1 MKRFALT
8 AMLLAAA
15 PSLAN
20 VPEIGW
26 PRAIEAE
33 KGKVVI
39 YQPQLDSLV
48 GDKLIGR
55 AAVSVEPKGS
65 EDPVFGVI
73 RFESRMATDRD
84 TRTMRIEDLN
94 ITHVGFA
101 DATDEQ
107 KENFESFVEN
117 EILQWDMTL
126 SLDRVLASLAVVQQE
141 RDAARGLKFDPP
153 VILFADSPSILI
165 MIDGEPRFEAIEG
178 SKLER
183 LINSPFTIVRDS
195 MKGKVYLDG
204 GTTWYVAAD
213 VKEPW
218 MAEENPPKN
227 VASLRSE
234 EAAKAARDAAS
245 GTDDRVPRIVVATK
259 PTELIVI
266 DGRPE
271 YTPLTIEL
279 LGVTNS
285 DSDVLLEIETQRF
298 FVVLSGRWYASKS
311 LDGPWGY
318 VPSEELPASF
328 SEIPPAS
335 IAGHVLAFVPG
346 TEEAEQ
352 AVLDNQIPQT
362 AAVKR
367 GAAVLSIEYDGE
379 PKFKAI
385 EGTGM
390 EYAVNTSDSVLRID
404 GKYWVCR
411 QAVWYEGASPNGPWT
426 VATARPDDVE
436 SIPASNPHY
445 NVKYVYVYD
454 STPDVV
460 YVGYTPGY
468 YGSYYYGG
476 CVVYGTGW
484 YYPSWY
490 GSYYYP
496 YHSTWGFNVGYNP
509 YSGWSVG
516 LSWSSGPFTIGIGYG
531 FGGGYGGYPYHGG
544 GYWGPR
550 YGYHGGG
557 NVNIGE
563 INIGEVNIG
572 NRGDRGDRGNL
583 AGGADRTRSGRDN
596 IYNRSGNRERIADR
610 TARGSRQPTAVTDRA
625 NNVLAGRDG
634 NVYRKSGDGWQ
645 RREGGDWKP
654 ADSSRAGTGS
664 SGDLGA
670 SGRGSRAS
678 GAGGTSGLNRDYGAR
693 QRGNQWSSGYSRGGS
708 RGSFSGSRGGGA
720 RRGGGRRR

>member
-1 MKRFALT
+1 MKSMRKLVVVLS
-8 AMLLAAA
+8 LLAPIA
-15 PSLAN
+15 SFAN

-39 YQPQLDSLV
+39 YQPQLDSLE

-55 AAVSVEPKGS
+55 AAVSVEPKDSG
-65 EDPVFGVI
+65 EPVFGVI
-73 RFESRMATDRD
+73 RFESRMDTDRD
-84 TRTMRIEDLN
+84 ARTMRIVDLN

-107 KENFESFVEN
+107 KDKFETFVEE
-117 EILQWDMTL
+117 EILEWDMTL
-126 SLDRVLASLAVVQQE
+126 SLDRVLASLAVVEEQRE
-141 RDAARGLKFDPP
+141 AAEGLKFDPP
-153 VILFADSPSILI
+153 VILFTDYPSILI

-178 SKLER
+178 SALER
-183 LINSPFTIVRDS
+183 LVNSPFTIVRDGA
-195 MKGKVYLDG
+195 KGRFYLDG
-204 GTTWYVAAD
+204 GTTWYAAD
-213 VKEPW
+213 SAKGPW
-218 MAEENPPKN
+218 MADENPPQN
-227 VASLRSE
+227 VAALRSE
-234 EAAKAARDAAS
+234 EASEAARDAAADA
-245 GTDDRVPRIVVATK
+245 DDRVPRIVVATE

-266 DGRPE
+266 DGSPQ

-318 VPSEELPASF
+318 VSFEELPESF
-328 SEIPPAS
+328 AGIPPGS

-352 AVLDNQIPQT
+352 AILDNQIPQT

-367 GAAVLSIEYDGE
+367 GSGDFTVQYDGE
-379 PKFKAI
+379 PKFEAI
-385 EGTGM
+385 DGTGM
-390 EYAVNTSDSVLRID
+390 QYAVNTSDSVLLID

-411 QAVWYEGASPNGPWT
+411 QAVWYEGASPAGPWT
-426 VATARPDDVE
+426 VATVRPDDVE

-490 GSYYYP
+490 GHHYYP

-557 NVNIGE
+557 NVNIGNV
-563 INIGEVNIG
+563 NIGEVNIG
-572 NRGDRGDRGNL
+572 NRGNRG
-583 AGGADRTRSGRDN
+583 GGADRTRSGRDN
-596 IYNRSGNRERIADR
+596 IYNRSGNRERLADR
-610 TARGSRQPTAVTDRA
+610 PARGTRQPSAVSDRA

-634 NVYRKSGDGWQ
+634 NVYRKSGDSWQ
-645 RREGGDWKP
+645 RREEGDWK
-654 ADSSRAGTGS
+654 ASDRARDRSSSGLGS
-664 SGDLGA
+664 SG
-670 SGRGSRAS
+670 RGNA
-678 GAGGTSGLNRDYGAR
+678 TSGLNRDYGAR
-693 QRGNQWSSGYSRGGS
+693 QRGNQWSSGSGRGGS
-708 RGSFSGSRGGGA
+708 RGSLSGSRGSGA